1 MIITTAFVSLEE
13 QSIIIIYYYYI
24 YLLMK
29 LLQWDDHGSKKNYSN
44 E

>member
-13 QSIIIIYYYYI
+13 QSI

-29 LLQWDDHGSKKNYSN
+29 LLQWDGHGSKKNYSN